1 MNNNFEAIKSLVSL
15 LVKKAGFDI
24 NSNYS
29 EEELAKTKES
39 IGARIENKEIII
51 KEEVIEEPI
60 SEEATVS
67 VENAA
72 EEAPAVTTET
82 TVVEEVADTVKEEN
96 VETVK
101 EENK

>member
-39 IGARIENKEIII
+39 IKKLLEN
-51 KEEVIEEPI
+51 
-60 SEEATVS
+60 
-67 VENAA
+67 
-72 EEAPAVTTET
+72 
-82 TVVEEVADTVKEEN
+82 
-96 VETVK
+96 
-101 EENK
+101 